1 MTNLGET
8 GPLVERGGM
17 IPARNRYR
25 LSFRDDHGRM
35 RVYEVTAST
44 MSIALTENGDP
55 SGLLKI
61 ERIDPETG
69 VVLGG
74 RYNE

>member
-1 MTNLGET
+1 
-8 GPLVERGGM
+8 
-17 IPARNRYR
+17 
-25 LSFRDDHGRM
+25 M
-35 RVYEVTAST
+35 RVCEVTAST

-61 ERIDPETG
+61 ERINPETG